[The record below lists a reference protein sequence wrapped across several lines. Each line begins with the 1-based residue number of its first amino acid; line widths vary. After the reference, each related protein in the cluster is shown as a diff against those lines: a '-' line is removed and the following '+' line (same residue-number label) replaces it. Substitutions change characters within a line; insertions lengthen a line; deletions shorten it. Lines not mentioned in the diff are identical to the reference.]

1 MLPLAVRKFAE
12 CSDFKVNYTQKTDS
26 IRFARASPP
35 RPAVRGVGGGVSRA
49 VFRTGI
55 IIIFNILFCLSS
67 FYAQSARA
75 YENAGDDAVEQK
87 DFGAA
92 IQQYGEALKKKT
104 EDVDLV
110 WKYAECARNLHSY
123 PLAEKMY
130 SQLSAGAFKRKKIP
144 PLLGFRLGQVLKN
157 QGKYAEAIAAFEQ
170 FISEKPAGVEPGFF
184 DRARV
189 EIESCRWAGR
199 LPSPETAVEVVN
211 AGKGINSAYSD
222 FAPYLSGDT
231 LYFSSYRFDKRGDR
245 KVPRTK
251 LTKVMYSVRNGRARE
266 VSRGFP
272 NTDTAHVAHTAMLGN
287 GHFLFVNLCKNLNAA
302 DIRCELYLVI
312 KDIRG
317 RWTDPMRLPE
327 PINLPGYTT
336 TQPSVSYDPA
346 SEQLNLWFASDRPG
360 GKGNLDIWYVPL
372 DTNWFCPCNVP
383 VSSRK
388 PPRLP
393 RFDQAVNLSAVN
405 TPENDVTPFFHAPGR
420 TLYFSSEGWRGLGG
434 YDIFKSKL
442 DSAGCSAPENAGPGL
457 NSSYNDLYYVLRPE
471 GKNGYLSSNRPGSQY
486 LDEHNKACCNDIF
499 IVRYP
504 EPPKPEQPLAE
515 TPAPTPRVPIERP
528 MIPVERLQEPDPVP
542 TKLADFVGLPL
553 YFDNDEPDK
562 RTRRVKT
569 EKTYVQTA
577 QAYLERQAEYRERFT
592 AGLAG
597 PKRDAS
603 EELIDAFFEN
613 EVRRGY
619 ERLDQLCDMLLTRL
633 QNGEPVEVVIKGF
646 TSPRAESDYNVAL
659 GRRRISSV
667 RNHFEEYAGGVLK
680 PYLQSGQ
687 FKVSE
692 ASFGETTARA
702 GISDDL
708 RDERNSIYHPDAAR
722 ERRVEIVEI
731 RENR

>member
-1 MLPLAVRKFAE
+1 MYLIQRMLPLADRKKA
-12 CSDFKVNYTQKTDS
+12 
-26 IRFARASPP
+26 P
-35 RPAVRGVGGGVSRA
+35 RPITIVL
-49 VFRTGI
+49 
-55 IIIFNILFCLSS
+55 IFNILFCLSS
-67 FYAQSARA
+67 LHAQSARA
-75 YENAGDDAVEQK
+75 YENAGDDAVKQK

-92 IQQYGEALKKKT
+92 IQQYGEALKKKA
-104 EDVDLV
+104 EDAGLL

-130 SQLSAGAFKRKKIP
+130 RQLSGSSAKRKKTP
-144 PLLGFRLGQVLKN
+144 PLLNYRLGQVLKN
-157 QGKYAEAIAAFEQ
+157 QGKYGEAIATFEQ
-170 FISEKPAGVEPGFF
+170 FIAEKPAGAESAFL

-189 EIESCRWAGR
+189 EIESCRWAGQA
-199 LPSPETAVEVVN
+199 PAPTPAVEVVN
-211 AGKGINSAYSD
+211 AGKGINSPYSD
-222 FAPYLSGDT
+222 FAPYPSGDT

-251 LTKVMYSVRNGRARE
+251 LTKVMFSVRNGRARE

-287 GHFLFVNLCKNLNAA
+287 GHFLFVNLCKNLNAS
-302 DIRCELYLVI
+302 DIRCELYLVV

-327 PINLPGYTT
+327 PVNLPGYTT
-336 TQPSVSYDPA
+336 TQPSVSWDPA
-346 SEQLNLWFASDRPG
+346 AEQLNLWFASDRPG

-393 RFDQAVNLSAVN
+393 RFEKAVNLPAVN
-405 TPENDVTPFFHAPGR
+405 TPENDVTPFFHTPDR

-442 DSAGCSAPENAGPGL
+442 DSTGFSAPENVGPGL
-457 NSSYNDLYYVLRPE
+457 NTSYNDLYYVLRPD

-486 LDEHNKACCNDIF
+486 LDEQNKACCNDLF
-499 IVRYP
+499 LVRYP
-504 EPPKPEQPLAE
+504 EPPKPEQPPLAQ
-515 TPAPTPRVPIERP
+515 TPAPTPRVPAERP

-562 RTRRVKT
+562 RTRRIKT

-577 QAYLERQAEYRERFT
+577 QAYLERQAEYRERFA
-592 AGLAG
+592 AGLSG
-597 PKRDAS
+597 PKREAS
-603 EELIDAFFEN
+603 EEQIDDFFEN

-667 RNHFEEYAGGVLK
+667 RNHFEEYGGGALK
-680 PYLQSGQ
+680 PYLKSGQ

-708 RDERNSIYHPDAAR
+708 RDERNSVYHPDAAR

-731 RENR
+731 RETR